1 MEKASGAGR
10 GPSPLSHFF
19 SRRERPPLEGKMSS
33 CFILSEYVV
42 EETAVRL
49 ALIQKL
55 LPGVCDLRR
64 RMKFRLSETEI

>member
-1 MEKASGAGR
+1 MENTSGAGKV
-10 GPSPLSHFF
+10 SHLSLIFF
-19 SRRERPPLEGKMSS
+19 LRRETPPLEGKMSS

>member
-1 MEKASGAGR
+1 
-10 GPSPLSHFF
+10 
-19 SRRERPPLEGKMSS
+19 MSS

-64 RMKFRLSETEI
+64 RMKFRLSETEILFIVLFIYFQSS

>member
-1 MEKASGAGR
+1 
-10 GPSPLSHFF
+10 
-19 SRRERPPLEGKMSS
+19 MSS

-42 EETAVRL
+42 EETAVGL

-64 RMKFRLSETEI
+64 RMKQRFNLLFYLFIFNRVKAIKFKIPGLACYNH